1 VELKA
6 QSNEPRALKTGGRTM
21 KRKLAAGLIASLFA
35 TTLAT
40 APVFAQ
46 EIRVDGFPPFDTHF
60 DKQVP
65 IFNTSNPDIAVSYQM
80 NSHGDHHK
88 QLTTNLATQSGA
100 GDVVIVDVSFI
111 GAFINE
117 GGFVNLSGEAYGA
130 EQYKDGFVSYAWT
143 QGQGADG
150 NQYGIPIDIGP
161 GVMYYRRDVLEAA
174 GADIDNVIGDWDAY
188 LDYGRALKEKGVYLI
203 ADAGDVARILVRTT
217 LKDGEGLFFDAEG
230 NSLVTSDRF
239 VNAFTLAKQ
248 IRDEGLDGQIGAWTG
263 EWYDGFKNGTVATQ
277 MSGAWLL
284 GHMQNW
290 MAPDTAGL
298 WGASDLPGGIYGS
311 WGGSFLAIPA
321 QSENPAAAWEFI
333 KYLTTEEGPQI
344 DSLRDL
350 GAFPVLTSTYG
361 DSAFDEPIEFLA
373 GQQARQLFAEVAQK
387 VPAVTPMKGDLIA
400 EDVVM
405 NGALAE
411 VLNDGKDIMEAL
423 QDAERLLKRRVR

>member
-1 VELKA
+1 
-6 QSNEPRALKTGGRTM
+6 M
-21 KRKLAAGLIASLFA
+21 KHTFTAGL
-35 TTLAT
+35 LAT
-40 APVFAQ
+40 AMASVMVAVPAYAD

-65 IFNTSNPDIAVSYQM
+65 IFNQSVPDLAITYQM

-88 QLTTNLATQSGA
+88 LLTTNLATQAGA
-100 GDVVIVDVSFI
+100 GDVVVVDVSFV

-117 GGFVNLSGEAYGA
+117 GGFMNLSEAPFDA
-130 EQYKDGFVSYAWT
+130 EQFRDGFVSYAWS

-150 NQYGIPIDIGP
+150 NQYAMPIDIGP
-161 GVMYYRRDVLEAA
+161 GVLYYRRDVLDSI
-174 GADIDNVIGDWDAY
+174 GGDIDAIISDWDAY
-188 LDYGRALKEKGVYLI
+188 IEYGRQLKDKGVYLI
-203 ADAGDVARILVRTT
+203 ADAGDVARIIVRTT
-217 LKDGEGLFFDAEG
+217 LEDGEGLFFDSDG

-248 IRDEGLDGQIGAWTG
+248 IRDEGLDAQIGAWTG

-277 MSGAWLL
+277 LSGAWLL

-321 QSENPAAAWEFI
+321 QSKNPEAAWKFI
-333 KYLTTEEGPQI
+333 KYLTTEQGPQI

-361 DSAFDEPIEFLA
+361 DPAFDEPIDFLA
-373 GQQARQLFAEVAQK
+373 GQQARQLFAEVARN

>member
-1 VELKA
+1 
-6 QSNEPRALKTGGRTM
+6 M
-21 KRKLAAGLIASLFA
+21 KNTFTAGM
-35 TTLAT
+35 LAT
-40 APVFAQ
+40 AMATVMTAIPAFAD

-65 IFNTSNPDIAVSYQM
+65 IFNKSMPDIAVTYQM
-80 NSHGDHHK
+80 NDHGDHHK
-88 QLTTNLATQSGA
+88 RLTTNLATQSGA

-117 GGFVNLSGEAYGA
+117 GGFVNLSEAPYSADEFG
-130 EQYKDGFVSYAWT
+130 DGFVSYAWS

-150 NQYGIPIDIGP
+150 NQYGMPIDIGP
-161 GVMYYRRDVLEAA
+161 GVMYYRRDVLDSV
-174 GADIDNVIGDWDAY
+174 GGDIDAVISDWDAY
-188 LDYGRALKEKGVYLI
+188 IDYGRQLKDQGVFLI
-203 ADAGDVARILVRTT
+203 ADAGDVARIVVRTT
-217 LKDGEGLFFDAEG
+217 LEEGEGLFFDAEG

-248 IRDEGLDGQIGAWTG
+248 IRDEGLDAQIGAWTG

-277 MSGAWLL
+277 LSGAWLL

-321 QSENPAAAWEFI
+321 QSENPEAAWEFI
-333 KYLTTEEGPQI
+333 KYLTTEQGPQI

-361 DSAFDEPIEFLA
+361 DPAFDEPIEFLA
-373 GQQARQLFAEVAQK
+373 GQKARQLFAEVAQK
-387 VPAVTPMKGDLIA
+387 VPAVTPMEGDLIA

>member
-1 VELKA
+1 M
-6 QSNEPRALKTGGRTM
+6 RHTFTGGV
-21 KRKLAAGLIASLFA
+21 
-35 TTLAT
+35 LAT
-40 APVFAQ
+40 ALTTVIAAMPAFAD

-65 IFNTSNPDIAVSYQM
+65 IFNESMPDITVSYQM

-117 GGFVNLSGEAYGA
+117 GGFVNLSAEPYNA
-130 EQYKDGFVSYAWT
+130 EQFKDGFVPYAWN

-150 NQYGIPIDIGP
+150 NQYGMPIDIGP
-161 GVMYYRRDVLEAA
+161 GVMYYRRDVLDSV
-174 GADIDNVIGDWDAY
+174 GGDIDAIISDWESYIA
-188 LDYGRALKEKGVYLI
+188 YGRELKEQGVYLI
-203 ADAGDVARILVRTT
+203 ADASDVARIIVRTT
-217 LKDGEGLFFDAEG
+217 IEDGEGLFFDAEG
-230 NSLVTSDRF
+230 NSLVTTDRF

-277 MSGAWLL
+277 LSGAWLL
-284 GHMQNW
+284 GHLQNW

-321 QSENPAAAWEFI
+321 QSENPEAAWEFI
-333 KYLTTEEGPQI
+333 KYLTTEQGPQI

-350 GAFPVLTSTYG
+350 GAFPVLTSTY
-361 DSAFDEPIEFLA
+361 DDPAFDEPIAFLD
-373 GQQARQLFAEVAQK
+373 GQIARQLFAQVAQK
-387 VPAVTPMKGDLIA
+387 VPAVTPMEGDLIA

-423 QDAERLLKRRVR
+423 QDAERLLLRRVR

>member
-1 VELKA
+1 
-6 QSNEPRALKTGGRTM
+6 M
-21 KRKLAAGLIASLFA
+21 KHTFMAGMFA
-35 TTLAT
+35 TALTTIIAT
-40 APVFAQ
+40 VPAFAD

-65 IFNTSNPDIAVSYQM
+65 LFNESMPDIAVTYQM

-117 GGFVNLSGEAYGA
+117 GGFVNLSEAPYNA
-130 EQYKDGFVSYAWT
+130 EEFKDGFVPYAWN
-143 QGQGADG
+143 QGKGADG
-150 NQYGIPIDIGP
+150 NQYGMPVDIGP
-161 GVMYYRRDVLEAA
+161 GVMYYRRDVLESV
-174 GADIDNVIGDWDAY
+174 GGDIDVIISDWDSY
-188 LDYGRALKEKGVYLI
+188 IEYGRKLKEQGVHLI
-203 ADAGDVARILVRTT
+203 ADAGDVAQILVRTT
-217 LKDGEGLFFDAEG
+217 LEEGEGLFFDAEG

-248 IRDEGLDGQIGAWTG
+248 IRDEGLDGQIGAWTN
-263 EWYDGFKNGTVATQ
+263 EWYDGFKGGTVATQ
-277 MSGAWLL
+277 LSGAWLL
-284 GHMQNW
+284 GHLQNW
-290 MAPDTAGL
+290 MAPETAGL
-298 WGASDLPGGIYGS
+298 WGASNLPGGIYGS

-321 QSENPAAAWEFI
+321 QSENPEAAWEFI
-333 KYLTTEEGPQI
+333 KYLTTKEGPQM
-344 DSLRDL
+344 DSLSDL

-361 DSAFDEPIEFLA
+361 DPAFDEPIDFLA
-373 GQQARQLFAEVAQK
+373 GQRARQLFAEVAQK
-387 VPAVTPMKGDLIA
+387 VPAVTPMEGDLIA

-423 QDAERLLKRRVR
+423 QDAERLLLRRVR

>member
-1 VELKA
+1 
-6 QSNEPRALKTGGRTM
+6 M
-21 KRKLAAGLIASLFA
+21 KHTFGNRL
-35 TTLAT
+35 LAT
-40 APVFAQ
+40 AVTTLIAAVPAFAQ

-60 DKQVP
+60 DTQVP
-65 IFNTSNPDIAVSYQM
+65 IFNENMPDIAVSYQM

-88 QLTTNLATQSGA
+88 LLTTNLATQSGA

-117 GGFVNLSGEAYGA
+117 GGFVNLSEAPYSA
-130 EQYKDGFVSYAWT
+130 DEFKDGFVSYAWS

-150 NQYGIPIDIGP
+150 NQYGMPIDIGP
-161 GVMYYRRDVLEAA
+161 GVMYYRRDVLDSV
-174 GADIDNVIGDWDAY
+174 GADIDAVISDWEAY
-188 LDYGRALKEKGVYLI
+188 IDYGRALKENGVFLI
-203 ADAGDVARILVRTT
+203 ADAADVAQIMVRAT
-217 LKDGEGLFFDAEG
+217 LEEGEGLYFDADG

-248 IRDEGLDGQIGAWTG
+248 IRDEGLDAQIGAWTA
-263 EWYDGFKNGTVATQ
+263 EWYDGFKTGTVATQ
-277 MSGAWLL
+277 LSGAWLL
-284 GHMQNW
+284 GHLQNW

-321 QSENPAAAWEFI
+321 QSENPEAAWEFI
-333 KYLTTEEGPQI
+333 KYLTTEQAPQL

-361 DSAFDEPIEFLA
+361 DASFDEPIDFLA

-387 VPAVTPMKGDLIA
+387 VPAVTPMEGDLIA
-400 EDVVM
+400 DDVVM

-423 QDAERLLKRRVR
+423 QDAERLLLRRVR

>member
-1 VELKA
+1 
-6 QSNEPRALKTGGRTM
+6 M
-21 KRKLAAGLIASLFA
+21 KHTFTSGL
-35 TTLAT
+35 LAT
-40 APVFAQ
+40 ALTTIIATVPAFAD

-60 DKQVP
+60 EKQVP
-65 IFNTSNPDIAVSYQM
+65 LFNESMPDIAVTYQM

-117 GGFVNLSGEAYGA
+117 GGFVNLSEAPYNAGA
-130 EQYKDGFVSYAWT
+130 FNDGFVPYAWN

-150 NQYGIPIDIGP
+150 NQYGMPIDIGP
-161 GVMYYRRDVLEAA
+161 GVMYYRRDVLESVGGDVDAIIA
-174 GADIDNVIGDWDAY
+174 DWDAY
-188 LDYGRALKEKGVYLI
+188 LDYGRELKEKGVYLI
-203 ADAGDVARILVRTT
+203 ADAGDVARIIVRTT
-217 LKDGEGLFFDAEG
+217 IEEGEGLFFDADG

-239 VNAFTLAKQ
+239 VEAFTLAKQ

-277 MSGAWLL
+277 LSGAWLL
-284 GHMQNW
+284 GHLQNW

-321 QSENPAAAWEFI
+321 QSENPEAAWEFI
-333 KYLTTEEGPQI
+333 KYLTTEQGPQI

-350 GAFPVLTSTYG
+350 GAFPVLTSTY
-361 DSAFDEPIEFLA
+361 DDPAFAEPIDFLA
-373 GQQARQLFAEVAQK
+373 GQPARELFAQVAQK
-387 VPAVTPMKGDLIA
+387 VPAVTPMEGDLIA

-423 QDAERLLKRRVR
+423 QDAERLLLRRVR

>member
-1 VELKA
+1 MKQLF
-6 QSNEPRALKTGGRTM
+6 STGLMASILTTAI
-21 KRKLAAGLIASLFA
+21 AAVPAVAGD
-35 TTLAT
+35 
-40 APVFAQ
+40 
-46 EIRVDGFPPFDTHF
+46 IRVDGFPPFDTHF
-60 DKQVP
+60 DKQIP
-65 IFNTSNPDIAVSYQM
+65 IFNESNPDIAITYQM
-80 NSHGDHHK
+80 NDHGDHHK
-88 QLTTNLATQSGA
+88 KLTTNLATQSGA

-111 GAFINE
+111 GAFINA
-117 GGFVNLSGEAYGA
+117 GGFVNLSEAPYSA
-130 EQYKDGFVSYAWT
+130 EQFKDGFVSYAWN
-143 QGQGADG
+143 QGQGSDG
-150 NQYGIPIDIGP
+150 NQYGMPIDIGP
-161 GVMYYRRDVLEAA
+161 GVMYYRRDVLESV
-174 GADIDNVIGDWDAY
+174 GGDIDGIINDWDAY
-188 LDYGRALKEKGVYLI
+188 IEYGRQLKDKGVYLI
-203 ADAGDVARILVRTT
+203 ADAGDVARIIVRTT
-217 LKDGEGLFFDAEG
+217 LQDGEGLFFDAEG

-277 MSGAWLL
+277 LSGAWLL
-284 GHMQNW
+284 GHLQNW

-321 QSENPAAAWEFI
+321 QSENPEEAWEFI
-333 KYLTTEEGPQI
+333 KYLTTQQGPQI

-361 DSAFDEPIEFLA
+361 DPAFDEPLEFLN
-373 GQQARQLFAEVAQK
+373 GQKARQLFAEVAQK

-411 VLNDGKDIMEAL
+411 VLNDGKDIMQAL
-423 QDAERLLKRRVR
+423 QDAERLLKRRVK